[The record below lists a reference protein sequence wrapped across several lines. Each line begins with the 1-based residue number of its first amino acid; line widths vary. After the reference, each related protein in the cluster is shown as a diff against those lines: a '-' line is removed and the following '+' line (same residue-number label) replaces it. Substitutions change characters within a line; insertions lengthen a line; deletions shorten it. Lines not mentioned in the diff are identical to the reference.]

1 MPNRREKGEY
11 SGGLIGRRFNTSGFT
26 LIELMI
32 VIAIIAIILT
42 LALPVYSSYLV
53 RSKIGEGL
61 SVANAAVTAVS
72 ATCVEDITIAPLTN
86 NRAGYNFTPDPGDDA
101 YVESIVV
108 SGPCTDP
115 VITITTKNTG
125 ASPDPVL
132 ILTGAVRPGGGH
144 VTWLCSSTSPF
155 SLLPS
160 SCRT

>member
-1 MPNRREKGEY
+1 LFNR
-11 SGGLIGRRFNTSGFT
+11 SFNTSGFT

-42 LALPVYSSYLV
+42 LALPVYSTYLV

-72 ATCVEDITIAPLTN
+72 ATCVEDMTIAPLTN
-86 NRAGYNFTPDPGDDA
+86 NKAGYNFTPDPGDEA

-108 SGPCTDP
+108 SGSCTDP

-125 ASPDPVL
+125 TSPDPILV
-132 ILTGAVRPGGGH
+132 LTGAVRPGNGY
-144 VTWLCSSTSPF
+144 VSWVCSSTSPN